1 MFKTFK
7 SANITFVNQTVGRRG
22 HSISKEL
29 ALKKKKKNHILESS
43 PTLNLTVAV

>member
-29 ALKKKKKNHILESS
+29 ALKKQQQHILESS